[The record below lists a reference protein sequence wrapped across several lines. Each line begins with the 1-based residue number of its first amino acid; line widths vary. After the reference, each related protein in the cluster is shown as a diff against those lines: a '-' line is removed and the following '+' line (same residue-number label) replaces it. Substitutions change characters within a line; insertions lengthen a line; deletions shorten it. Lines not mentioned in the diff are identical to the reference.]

1 MNTQFNMES
10 LDVELVHY
18 MGDWDLHLRY
28 MASLQSSG
36 SDYGWVSTFAVYLR
50 WRTIPD
56 LKVDQTWEQNL
67 STGEWHSGDSLYAD

>member
-36 SDYGWVSTFAVYLR
+36 SDYGWVPTFAVYLR

-56 LKVDQTWEQNL
+56 LKVDQTW
-67 STGEWHSGDSLYAD
+67 